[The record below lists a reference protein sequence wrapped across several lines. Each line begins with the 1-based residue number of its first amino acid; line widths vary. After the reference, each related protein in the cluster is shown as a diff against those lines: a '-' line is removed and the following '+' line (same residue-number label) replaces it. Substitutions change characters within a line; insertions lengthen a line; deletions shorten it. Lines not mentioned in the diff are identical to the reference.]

1 MQIISYY
8 FDYASKS
15 VVLNILI
22 NQEPSSQALIVSFAQ
37 INTTAS
43 VALVANNNLA
53 IKPYSQSYFS
63 MYQAEMYLVWI
74 YIASLWALSFI
85 FIIFFNFEMLGGIV
99 EMYVYTAI
107 VWVGVEGQQIY
118 NLLYYPLKN
127 LRYIFGFNLQI
138 GNA

>member
-1 MQIISYY
+1 M
-8 FDYASKS
+8 
-15 VVLNILI
+15 
-22 NQEPSSQALIVSFAQ
+22 IVSFAQ
-37 INTTAS
+37 INTTTS